1 VTSNSRNAEVV
12 VLFPG
17 QGSQVRSMCD
27 RVERWCPELGEAM
40 VRALGED
47 PFSRVTGGTAFAQ
60 PAIFCA
66 GVAGWRAITRAFE
79 PVAVVGHS
87 LGEFAALVAAGA
99 LDALDA
105 LQLVIRRGRL
115 MQDADTRRS
124 GAMIAISGPSFE
136 SLPAIMDRCG
146 VVMANDNAPTQV
158 VLSGPT
164 ASIESTLEEV
174 TAVGLRAVRLPVRGA
189 FHSPL
194 MADVG
199 LMFRAA
205 IAEIEIRRPQLMALC
220 STTCAPFSDIEEEL
234 ALGIT
239 RPVLWRQTVEYLH
252 GVGLRRVVEAG
263 PGTALSR
270 LARQTLGDSVDV
282 VTLDHAADR
291 GARDG

>member
-1 VTSNSRNAEVV
+1 MSDA
-12 VLFPG
+12 
-17 QGSQVRSMCD
+17 
-27 RVERWCPELGEAM
+27 VERWCPELGEAM

-47 PFSRVTGGTAFAQ
+47 PFSHVKSGTAFAQ

-66 GVAGWRAITRAFE
+66 GVAGWRAITHAFE

-115 MQDADTRRS
+115 MQDAETRQS

-136 SLPAIMDRCG
+136 CLPAIMDRCG
-146 VVMANDNAPTQV
+146 VVMANDNAPNQV
-158 VLSGPT
+158 VLSGPI

-174 TAVGLRAVRLPVRGA
+174 TAAGLRAVRLPVRGA

-194 MADVG
+194 MADVS
-199 LMFRAA
+199 LMFRSAVT
-205 IAEIEIRRPQLMALC
+205 EIEIRQPQLMALC
-220 STTCAPFSDIEEEL
+220 STTCAPFSNIEEEL
-234 ALGIT
+234 TLGIT

-252 GVGLRRVVEAG
+252 SAGFRRVVEAG
-263 PGTALSR
+263 PGTVLSR
-270 LARQTLGDSVDV
+270 LTRQTLGDALDIA
-282 VTLDHAADR
+282 TLDR

>member
-1 VTSNSRNAEVV
+1 MISASPRNAEVV

-17 QGSQVRSMCD
+17 QGSQVRSMSD
-27 RVERWCPELGEAM
+27 TVERWCPELGEAM
-40 VRALGED
+40 VRTLGED
-47 PFSRVTGGTAFAQ
+47 PFSRVTGATAFAQ

-99 LDALDA
+99 LDARDA

-115 MQDADTRRS
+115 MQDAETRQS

-136 SLPAIMDRCG
+136 SLPAIMERCG
-146 VVMANDNAPTQV
+146 VVIANDNAPHQV
-158 VLSGPT
+158 VLSGP
-164 ASIESTLEEV
+164 AAAIERTREEV
-174 TAVGLRAVRLPVRGA
+174 TAAGLRAVRLPVRGA

-194 MADVG
+194 MADVS
-199 LMFRAA
+199 LMFRSAVT
-205 IAEIEIRRPQLMALC
+205 EIEFRQPQLLALC
-220 STTCAPFSDIEEEL
+220 STTCAPFSDMEEEL

-239 RPVLWRQTVEYLH
+239 RPVLWRQSVEYLH
-252 GVGLRRVVEAG
+252 GAGFRRVVEAG
-263 PGTALSR
+263 PGTVLSR
-270 LARQTLGDSVDV
+270 LVQQTVGDALDI
-282 VTLDHAADR
+282 VTLDQR